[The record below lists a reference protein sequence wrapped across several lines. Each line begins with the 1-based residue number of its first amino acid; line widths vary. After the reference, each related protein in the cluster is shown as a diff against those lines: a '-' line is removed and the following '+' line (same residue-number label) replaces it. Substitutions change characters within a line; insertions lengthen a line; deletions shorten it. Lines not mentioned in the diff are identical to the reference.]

1 MPDVDWTLQ
10 HQVYNGYVCGGRSS
24 GTRHFRDFYEAFNH
38 RVGELDERISDPVCD
53 VTPLYIKSWSYV
65 PNEFILHKVSNE
77 EDLYLGV
84 ELEIDCGGED
94 EDNAKYVY
102 DTMNN
107 SGEHIYCK
115 HDGSLSDGF
124 EIVTHPCTLEYHK
137 QLEYEEMFDWLVK
150 NKYRSHDTLTCGMHV
165 HINRSYFG
173 NDKLTR
179 DLCISKLLYLFE
191 KYWDKV
197 ELISRRS
204 SNRFARRFLLEEDE
218 TPIDLYAKSQASD
231 KYGAINLKHKDTVEI
246 RIFKGT
252 LNYSIYIC
260 TLEFVS
266 VMAKISKETDIY
278 EIQFVTWDK
287 IKTQFSDELNGYIL
301 EREEIKKKDD
311 ESKRHLQKEPQ
322 SNSTR
327 SLGTD
332 FSDGFMEAWRNF
344 SSQAGIITPNLTT
357 AGVEQVRE
365 ITPEERIRRE
375 IVGLRSHVRRCRN
388 GLEER
393 NLNRQIASLED
404 ELRRI
409 RRVG

>member
-1 MPDVDWTLQ
+1 MPSAGCVNS
-10 HQVYNGYVCGGRSS
+10 NGTGYEW
-24 GTRHFRDFYEAFNH
+24 DFINAINRRF
-38 RVGELDERISDPVCD
+38 GEPERYIEPVCD
-53 VTPLYIKSWSYV
+53 VKPIYIKSWAYI
-65 PNEFILHKVSNE
+65 PDEFILHKVSNE

-102 DTMNN
+102 DTMNKN
-107 SGEHIYCK
+107 GEHIYCK

-124 EIVTHPCTLEYHK
+124 EIVTYPCTIEYHK
-137 QLEYEEMFDWLVK
+137 QLKYEEMFDWLVK
-150 NKYRSHDTLTCGMHV
+150 NKYRSHDTSTCGMHV

-197 ELISRRS
+197 ELIARRP

-252 LNYSIYIC
+252 LNYSTYIS

-266 VMAKISKETDIY
+266 VMARIAKETDIY

-287 IKTQFSDELNGYIL
+287 IKSRFSNELNKYIFD
-301 EREEIKKKDD
+301 REESKKKAEEVKFDGSPNATLFATSD
-311 ESKRHLQKEPQ
+311 LLYQGGY
-322 SNSTR
+322 
-327 SLGTD
+327 GTSMD
-332 FSDGFMEAWRNF
+332 
-344 SSQAGIITPNLTT
+344 LTT
-357 AGVEQVRE
+357 RQLQQAVEQLASASLSFGTLNSE
-365 ITPEERIRRE
+365 SIELSEEERIRRE
-375 IVGLRSHVRRCRN
+375 TVDLRSRVRRSRN

-393 NLNRQIASLED
+393 NLNRQIAKLED

-409 RRVG
+409 RRAG

>member
-1 MPDVDWTLQ
+1 MPILGD
-10 HQVYNGYVCGGRSS
+10 RSYFEQLYS
-24 GTRHFRDFYEAFNH
+24 GCFCQR
-38 RVGELDERISDPVCD
+38 L
-53 VTPLYIKSWSYV
+53 
-65 PNEFILHKVSNE
+65 VSNSDIQPKHINSWDYIPKEFVFHRIKNE
-77 EDLYLGV
+77 EELYLGV
-84 ELEIDCGGED
+84 ELEVDSGGED
-94 EDNAKYVY
+94 EDKAKYVC
-102 DTMNN
+102 DMMNCN
-107 SGEHIYCK
+107 DENIYCK
-115 HDGSLSDGF
+115 HDGSLSKGF

-137 QLEYEEMFDWLVK
+137 QLDYENMFDWLIK
-150 NKYRSHDTLTCGMHV
+150 TGYRSHDTSTCGMHV

-197 ELISRRS
+197 ELIARRS

-252 LNYSIYIC
+252 LNYSTYIS

-266 VMAKISKETDIY
+266 VMARIAKETDIY

-287 IKTQFSDELNGYIL
+287 IKSRFSNELNKYIFD
-301 EREEIKKKDD
+301 REESKKKTEEVKFDGSLD
-311 ESKRHLQKEPQ
+311 TTLLAT
-322 SNSTR
+322 SNLLYQGGYGTSMDSISR
-327 SLGTD
+327 RVQQEMEQLSSASLSFG
-332 FSDGFMEAWRNF
+332 
-344 SSQAGIITPNLTT
+344 TPNS
-357 AGVEQVRE
+357 EPIE
-365 ITPEERIRRE
+365 SSEEERIRHE
-375 IVGLRSHVRRCRN
+375 IVDLRSRVRRSRN

-393 NLNRQIASLED
+393 NLNRQIAKLED